1 MTQDKLLELVFC
13 DPEGWQDAI
22 SRAADKDINQRDL
35 RELCTPEWRMA
46 IAKMIK
52 DGTYNVVPPHQI
64 DIPKDEYDENGQM
77 KYRHVYCNEP
87 KDRVLFIRI
96 YQVLAHECTEH
107 VHPSCKSY
115 QHGISCGDSV
125 KEFMQTVSAMPTV
138 QSVIGTSYTDV
149 IGWKS
154 DLSKYFDSVPLQYID
169 EAFDMVESKFG
180 HSAII
185 DLLRRYY
192 HSDWYFDTEGNL
204 CQEYKSMKQGC
215 AVAAWL
221 ANVILYH
228 IDERLSHMAGRYMRY
243 SDDILFVGP
252 DSTLAFATLKSELL
266 KMEMTLNRKKVDDV
280 RRSSAIKF
288 LGFAIRPADKMISVS
303 PSTVQK
309 LQAEVMK
316 AVRPYKNSKGE
327 WKKPTYKQA
336 LREVLTILYNPRGEF
351 SWATRILRTINNV
364 HDLAVIDTWIKDAL
378 RATLTNRYK
387 IGGIG
392 FSAALTEGCLVRG
405 TGRNVTANRRK
416 TPARLEGYYSL
427 PMMRKCLLTSHAV
440 YDSYVRE
447 M

>member
-13 DPEGWQDAI
+13 DPDGWQDAI
-22 SRAADKDINQRDL
+22 NRAADKDINQRDL

-46 IAKMIK
+46 ICKMIK

-64 DIPKDEYDENGQM
+64 DIPKDEYDENGNM

-96 YQVLAHECTEH
+96 YQVLSHECTER

-138 QSVIGTSYTDV
+138 HSVIGSAYTDV

-169 EAFDMVESKFG
+169 EAFDMVERKFG

-204 CQEYKSMKQGC
+204 VQEYKSMKQGC

-228 IDERLSHMAGRYMRY
+228 IDARLSHMAGRYMRY

-266 KMEMTLNRKKVDDV
+266 KMEMTLNRKKVEHKYTYRIDITGKAFEDAFTGYGCFFTMQNMI
-280 RRSSAIKF
+280 RFHGCNIK
-288 LGFAIRPADKMISVS
+288 GC
-303 PSTVQK
+303 T
-309 LQAEVMK
+309 
-316 AVRPYKNSKGE
+316 
-327 WKKPTYKQA
+327 
-336 LREVLTILYNPRGEF
+336 
-351 SWATRILRTINNV
+351 
-364 HDLAVIDTWIKDAL
+364 DAL
-378 RATLTNRYK
+378 QSEAKLNEWARANAD
-387 IGGIG
+387 
-392 FSAALTEGCLVRG
+392 SAWWLWGALKSLIEHNNFDLRAKQNEW
-405 TGRNVTANRRK
+405 RNK
-416 TPARLEGYYSL
+416 
-427 PMMRKCLLTSHAV
+427 
-440 YDSYVRE
+440 
-447 M
+447 